1 MPAAHTSLGRH
12 VGRLGVLADSD
23 HWRAGHPHSQ
33 TSSGF
38 HPLYFPCL
46 AKRGAP
52 SPSQPAPIPI
62 LYPNIIKFRSG
73 PGHGLAAA
81 TNPHCSVLISASS
94 FNPAPSKRP
103 PSLLVRPVW
112 GPWPTGK
119 LQVGSRTEVLILQPW
134 SGLGQPPE
142 ASGVGGGHLLTHARA
157 SHKYCHCR
165 WHHDPVLSPQHA
177 PSHGQSNA
185 YFSLYFLCLSLSS
198 LARQGGGG
206 VGAVPG
212 EWGTV
217 FSVPSQLS
225 LSRSPPSLC
234 LNTDCPAPGRPAM
247 APVQGQHQLAD
258 ASTQMANSSPEA
270 MCCGSLTQ
278 VHPCLWNRK
287 LARPSPPRHR
297 CSQVGVFSCE

>member
-1 MPAAHTSLGRH
+1 MPAAHTSLGGH

-23 HWRAGHPHSQ
+23 HWLAGHPHSQ

-52 SPSQPAPIPI
+52 SPSQPALIPI

-73 PGHGLAAA
+73 PGHALAAA

-119 LQVGSRTEVLILQPW
+119 VQVGSRTEVLILQPW

-142 ASGVGGGHLLTHARA
+142 ASGAGGGT
-157 SHKYCHCR
+157 
-165 WHHDPVLSPQHA
+165 
-177 PSHGQSNA
+177 
-185 YFSLYFLCLSLSS
+185 SS
-198 LARQGGGG
+198 LM
-206 VGAVPG
+206 PG
-212 EWGTV
+212 LPTNIAIVDGTMTL
-217 FSVPSQLS
+217 FSVPNMLQVTASQMLIS
-225 LSRSPPSLC
+225 LFI
-234 LNTDCPAPGRPAM
+234 
-247 APVQGQHQLAD
+247 
-258 ASTQMANSSPEA
+258 SSA
-270 MCCGSLTQ
+270 
-278 VHPCLWNRK
+278 
-287 LARPSPPRHR
+287 
-297 CSQVGVFSCE
+297 